1 MVEDILYI
9 LVSLFATIIGAVTG
23 IGGGIVLKSLVS
35 TFSDD
40 PVITVS
46 FYTTVLV
53 FTMCIVSIFKQI
65 KRGFKFQLNVLVGIS
80 LGSIIGGYIGEKILN
95 IVVQQF
101 SQQKVQF
108 IQSIIL
114 FITLIF
120 LLLYNIFGKN

>member
-1 MVEDILYI
+1 MVEDILYL

-40 PVITVS
+40 PVIIVS

-80 LGSIIGGYIGEKILN
+80 LGSIIGGYIGEK
-95 IVVQQF
+95 
-101 SQQKVQF
+101 
-108 IQSIIL
+108 
-114 FITLIF
+114 
-120 LLLYNIFGKN
+120 Y